1 MERSII
7 YKYKNIFTSSN
18 QVNKYLKRICTLI
31 NVCKS
36 DLNISN
42 SNRGLICSLS
52 IKNNDFTSKNIS
64 KMSID
69 ANYILVVEKQ
79 SIFHYLTSIKFYNVI

>member
-1 MERSII
+1 MVLV
-7 YKYKNIFTSSN
+7 IFAN
-18 QVNKYLKRICTLI
+18 HL
-31 NVCKS
+31 
-36 DLNISN
+36 
-42 SNRGLICSLS
+42 GLICSLS